1 VIVDELVAVLG
12 YDLKGEANLTRFQR
26 GIDNASKSISMMGV
40 AAGTFIGT
48 LAAQAFSRLGSA
60 IGSLPGDVIGISAKF
75 ETFQATLETVEGSS
89 DKAKAALDWISD
101 FAKRTPYEVEELTAA
116 FVKLRAYG
124 LDPTNGLMEDLG
136 NASSAMGKTL
146 NEAVEMIADAG
157 TNSFERMKEFGITA
171 SQAGDKVTF
180 SWDENGKTVTKTV
193 KKTGEEIRKFV
204 QEMLGKRF
212 SGAMLRQSKTW
223 EGMMSNLADTWT
235 DFQRRIGDGGF
246 FETVKNKLAGVLDY
260 LGRLDADG
268 TLDRW
273 SKSLSSSFTWAADAI
288 GRLAVT
294 LGRDLG
300 SIGELLN
307 KYRGAWEWLKW
318 VVGAIAVRLFP
329 MTSLLVGAYLA
340 LNELLTYMRGGKS
353 VIGDFLQSLEG
364 LTGIDAG
371 KISEIIGTIGGM
383 AGLALAAGGVALFA
397 MSLNPLT
404 RALLAFSAAY
414 AAAKAGLDFL
424 SAQNIMGEN
433 KKATDNPR
441 AKPGYIEGG
450 HGYDKDGKFIYMDG
464 NRRVDRPAENP
475 TAGFTKDALDYK
487 FYLQN
492 LEGNLQK
499 MGGATETVINDNAD
513 RSINVKATATVS
525 VNEINQAAA
534 AAGRETENAVRNA
547 LTTKPR
553 LLNKGMY

>member
-1 VIVDELVAVLG
+1 MGTAIDELYAVLG
-12 YDLKGEANLTRFQR
+12 WKLEGEQNLTRFQK
-26 GIDNASKSISMMGV
+26 GLDNATKSISVLGV
-40 AAGTFIGT
+40 AAGTFIGN
-48 LAAQAFSRLGSA
+48 LATQAFSKLGSA

-89 DKAKAALDWISD
+89 DKARAALDWISD

-204 QEMLGKRF
+204 QETLGKRF

-273 SKSLSSSFTWAADAI
+273 SKSLSSAFTWAADTI

-307 KYRGAWEWLKW
+307 KYKGAWEWLKW

-329 MTSLLVGAYLA
+329 MTTLLVGAYLA

-353 VIGDFLQSLEG
+353 VIGDFLESLEG
-364 LTGIDAG
+364 LTGIDAD
-371 KISEIIGTIGGM
+371 KISEIVGTLGGM

-397 MSLNPLT
+397 MSLSPLT
-404 RALLAFSAAY
+404 KALLLFAGAY
-414 AAAKAGLDFL
+414 TAAKAGLEFL
-424 SAQNIMGEN
+424 SSQDIMGDN

-441 AKPGYIEGG
+441 TKPGYIEQTGEVL
-450 HGYDKDGKFIYMDG
+450 YMDG
-464 NRRVDRPAENP
+464 NRIVDRPAENP
-475 TAGFTKDALDYK
+475 TAGFTKDALDWK
-487 FYLQN
+487 FKMQN
-492 LEGNLQK
+492 LEGNLAK
-499 MGGATETVINDNAD
+499 MNGAAQTVINDNAD
-513 RSINVKATATVS
+513 RSINVKATASVS
-525 VNEINQAAA
+525 VTEVNQAAS

-547 LTTKPR
+547 LTSKPR